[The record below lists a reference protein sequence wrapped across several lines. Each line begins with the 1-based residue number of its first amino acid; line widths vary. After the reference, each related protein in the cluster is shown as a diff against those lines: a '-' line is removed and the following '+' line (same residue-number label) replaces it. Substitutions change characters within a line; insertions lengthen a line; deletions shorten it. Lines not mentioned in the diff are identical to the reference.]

1 MKRDDLLSTAWTG
14 KPLELG
20 GRELRLSAGRHGL
33 LGYWKNAFFEE
44 GQTGQSSLAAMGEL
58 VMVCYLTKDEVKGV
72 QRMTNEDRAKA
83 VVDFMLEFE
92 DELPEI
98 QAGIQERMEAIK
110 AAIVE
115 SESPGKEGVPH
126 AS

>member
-1 MKRDDLLSTAWTG
+1 
-14 KPLELG
+14 
-20 GRELRLSAGRHGL
+20 
-33 LGYWKNAFFEE
+33 
-44 GQTGQSSLAAMGEL
+44 MGEL

-115 SESPGKEGVPH
+115 SESPGKGDVPH